1 MDVLWSSFTDWIK
14 EALIGGIMGNFQ
26 SLFDEVNM
34 KVGEIATQVGQTP
47 GDYNPGVFSMIRT
60 LSNNV
65 IVPIAG
71 MILTAVLCYELIHM
85 VIERNNMHDFEY
97 FIFFKWIF
105 KSIVAV
111 YILTHSFDLIMGIFG
126 LAQYVVN
133 SSAGIISSSTSMGVS
148 LSDLEDTLRAKE
160 WYELL
165 GLYIESGI
173 LSFALKAMSI
183 CIFIIVQGRMLEIY
197 LSVSVAP
204 IPMATMVNRE
214 WGQMGQNYL
223 KSLFAV
229 VFQGFLIMVCIA
241 IYAALLNAI
250 PTSSD
255 IHGSIWACVG
265 ISTLLCF
272 ILFKTSTMA
281 KSIFGGH

>member
-1 MDVLWSSFTDWIK
+1 MDFLWSSFTDWIK

-26 SLFDEVNM
+26 SLFDEINV
-34 KVGEIATQVGQTP
+34 KIGEIATQVGQTP

-60 LSNNV
+60 LSNTV

-85 VIERNNMHDFEY
+85 VIERNNMHEFEY
-97 FIFFKWIF
+97 FTFFKWIF
-105 KSIVAV
+105 KSCIAV
-111 YILTHSFDLIMGIFG
+111 YFLSHSFDIIMGIFG
-126 LAQYVVN
+126 LAQHVVN
-133 SSAGIISSSTSMGVS
+133 GSAGIISGSVNMDVA
-148 LSDLEDTLRAKE
+148 LSGLEDTLNAME

-165 GLYIESGI
+165 GLYMESGI
-173 LSFALKAMSI
+173 LGFAMKAMSI

-204 IPMATMVNRE
+204 IPLSTLVNRE
-214 WGQMGQNYL
+214 CGQMGQNYL
-223 KSLFAV
+223 KTIFAV
-229 VFQGFLIMVCIA
+229 AFQGFLIMVCVA
-241 IYAALLNAI
+241 IYAALLSAI
-250 PTSSD
+250 PTSTD

-272 ILFKTSTMA
+272 ILFKLSSMS
-281 KSIFGGH
+281 KSLLGGH